1 MIKRIH
7 SHTHITERGFIWKD
21 ISKKE
26 EKQNIK
32 KLNLS
37 KWSGR

>member
-7 SHTHITERGFIWKD
+7 SHTHTHTIERGFIWKD

-26 EKQNIK
+26 EKQ
-32 KLNLS
+32 
-37 KWSGR
+37 